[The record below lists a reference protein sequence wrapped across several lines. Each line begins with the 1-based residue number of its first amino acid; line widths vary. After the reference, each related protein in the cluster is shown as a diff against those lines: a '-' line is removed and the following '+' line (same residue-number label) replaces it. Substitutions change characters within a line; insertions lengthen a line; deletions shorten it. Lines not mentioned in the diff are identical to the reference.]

1 MSDCICENSSSPY
14 PYKLL
19 HPALYHPGCFG
30 GIDRAGSLCI
40 DLAIVHGFCLYRI
53 IYKSSN
59 ERSRPVKM
67 GRCFLTFRFDSKD
80 PAWSNFDFVSY
91 YVCFDTNN
99 MLFYIISF
107 TGPTSYEPGSESCR
121 VPRHDSWPY
130 HRETLYVIT
139 GWS

>member
-1 MSDCICENSSSPY
+1 MNKWLPNLCGPGNLSHIFSILFRNLVLGRLGGQFLNPLRLWIPPCGY
-14 PYKLL
+14 P
-19 HPALYHPGCFG
+19 GWSG

-67 GRCFLTFRFDSKD
+67 GGCFLALRFDSKD

-91 YVCFDTNN
+91 YVCFDANHI
-99 MLFYIISF
+99 LFYIISF
-107 TGPTSYEPGSESCR
+107 TGLTS
-121 VPRHDSWPY
+121 
-130 HRETLYVIT
+130 
-139 GWS
+139 